1 MDNYECRW
9 SVAIG
14 TTESGEGRV
23 SDRKDSK
30 LLMKSEGH
38 SGS

>member
-1 MDNYECRW
+1 MDNNDSRW
-9 SVAIG
+9 PVAIG
-14 TTESGEGRV
+14 ISESGEGRV

-30 LLMKSEGH
+30 LLLKSEGH